1 MNISEMLG
9 GAELFETSSIRIEE
23 SLKYSI
29 DIGIIL
35 EEMKYGIAC
44 VRDWAKFIKRTALF

>member
-1 MNISEMLG
+1 MNISEVLG

-29 DIGIIL
+29 HVDIGIIL

-44 VRDWAKFIKRTALF
+44 VRDWAKIDSFW